1 MVKHSK
7 GTTPL
12 RLVAK
17 SPQDPDRSK
26 VRYKSA
32 EVYSVT
38 GKNGMDRASIFLD
51 YGRRSADEHWG
62 TISISS
68 SFGEIGHTFTNT
80 GPRSLKRF
88 LIGLE
93 FSYLTGKLFGDRARV
108 FDLQKSIAQMR
119 KSVLDTQAEGQLD
132 ADVVLEAQQAFKAA
146 EHSGITDANGLS
158 LLLQT
163 EAPRAFTELEL
174 WRDYATAPNPQAE
187 GFWEQI
193 WCPFVEH
200 LKIELSQVA

>member
-1 MVKHSK
+1 MLKNSK
-7 GTTPL
+7 GATPL
-12 RLVAK
+12 RLVPK
-17 SPQDPDRSK
+17 NPQEPDRPK
-26 VRYKSA
+26 VSYKSA
-32 EVYSVT
+32 ELYSVIA
-38 GKNGMDRASIFLD
+38 GNGMDRASIFLD
-51 YGRRSADEHWG
+51 YGLRSADEHWG

-68 SFGEIGHTFTNT
+68 SFGEIGYTFTNT
-80 GPRSLKRF
+80 GPCPLKRF

-93 FSYLTGKLFGDRARV
+93 FSYLTGKLFADQARV

-119 KSVLDTQAEGQLD
+119 KTVLDTQAEGQLD
-132 ADVVLEAQQAFKAA
+132 ADVAFEANQAFETAK
-146 EHSGITDANGLS
+146 HSGVTDANGLA
-158 LLLQT
+158 LLLQA

-174 WRDYATAPNPQAE
+174 WQDYATAPNPRAE